1 MSTLQMP
8 QRARRLARP
17 LIAVRFHWL
26 SLWNWRQVYYGR
38 IVEPIAYLLFLAAG
52 IGGAVAAGHNQSLG
66 AYLAFVVPGM
76 FAMLA
81 FRSGTAAVSDVAND
95 RKWGVFALYTL
106 HGGGPAGYLSSIITI
121 LGSVFLAQLALVLIL
136 AAALGGLTDVSA
148 WHLTSTVLTALFV
161 DAGWIA
167 AGAAVAARV
176 QSYAAR
182 DFLLTITALPVV
194 LAAPLFYPLDSAPGY
209 LRALAHADPLTYQ
222 VAWLRG
228 TWSGDP
234 SGLLWAALWAA
245 IAATVAVPMLTRADR
260 VTRER

>member
-1 MSTLQMP
+1 MSTHEARP
-8 QRARRLARP
+8 QARRLIRP

-26 SLWNWRQVYYGR
+26 SLWNWRQAYYGR
-38 IVEPIAYLLFLAAG
+38 IIEPIAYLLFLAAG
-52 IGGAVAAGHNQSLG
+52 IGGALASGHGQSLG

-95 RKWGVFALYTL
+95 RKWGVFAFYTL
-106 HGGGPAGYLSSIITI
+106 HGGGAAGYLSSIVTI
-121 LGSVFLAQLALVLIL
+121 LGAVFLAQLTMVLAL
-136 AAALGGLTDVSA
+136 AALLGGLADVSGP
-148 WHLTSTVLTALFV
+148 HLTTTVLTALLV

-182 DFLLTITALPVV
+182 DFLLTLTTLPVV
-194 LAAPLFYPLDSAPGY
+194 LAAPLFYPLDSAPRY

-222 VAWLRG
+222 AAWLRG
-228 TWSGDP
+228 SWSGDL

-245 IAATVAVPMLTRADR
+245 ITATAAVPMLTRADR